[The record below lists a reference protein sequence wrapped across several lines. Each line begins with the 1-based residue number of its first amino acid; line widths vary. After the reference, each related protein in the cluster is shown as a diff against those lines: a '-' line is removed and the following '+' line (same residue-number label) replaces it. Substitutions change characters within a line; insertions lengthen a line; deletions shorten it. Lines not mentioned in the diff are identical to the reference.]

1 MDSDLVRA
9 CFENLKRDITAFY
22 SKNSKA
28 DTDGQLNMMP
38 ILRQLS
44 KLEYALDGDIAK
56 IIMMDNEDKKIARIR
71 GDKILE
77 DLWGSNCVKIRDD
90 FANNVNTVGP
100 TPAMA
105 KYAAEQRESK
115 NRNLKLTIAR
125 GRVEGAQQLLDQLKA
140 EQAALETPSAQ

>member
-9 CFENLKRDITAFY
+9 CFENLKRDINAFY

-28 DTDGQLNMMP
+28 DTDGQINMMP
-38 ILRQLS
+38 VLRQLA
-44 KLEYALDGDIAK
+44 KMEYALDGDIAK
-56 IIMMDNEDKKIARIR
+56 IIMMDNDDKKIARIR

-77 DLWGSNCVKIRDD
+77 D

-105 KYAAEQRESK
+105 KYAADQRESK
-115 NRNLKLTIAR
+115 SHTLKLTIAR
-125 GRVEGAQQLLDQLKA
+125 GRVDGAQQLLDQLKA
-140 EQAALETPSAQ
+140 EQAALESTPP

>member
-9 CFENLKRDITAFY
+9 CFENLKKDVSDLY

-28 DTDGQLNMMP
+28 DTDGQINMLP
-38 ILRQLS
+38 VLRQLA

-56 IIMMDNEDKKIARIR
+56 IIMMDIEDRRAARIR

-77 DLWGSNCVKIRDD
+77 DLWGTDTLANKVRED
-90 FANNVNTVGP
+90 FANNVKTCGP

-105 KYAAEQRESK
+105 KYAIEQRESK
-115 NRNLKLTIAR
+115 NHMLKLTIAR

-140 EQAALETPSAQ
+140 EQAALETL